1 MRGVEALWGGFSS
14 FFSIWQICILQISP
28 FFIAFLVGAYLA
40 TAGKNTNPKIF
51 RWVVVPCIAYGIGF
65 TIFYAL
71 LIASGLNISRPLIHN
86 IGLLRVISGIVILL
100 AGLHVILVNR
110 ISFLGKI
117 HNPLLLCALSLMIG
131 VTFAIIYSP
140 CITPMLSDIM
150 GLASQRNTAAEGGY
164 LAFWYGLGI
173 SIALCMTAL
182 ALIIFAGKREIVLRN
197 AGLIKNICG
206 IILLILGGMNL
217 TGLMTHY
224 KAFVLGF
231 AL

>member
-1 MRGVEALWGGFSS
+1 MGGVDALWGGFSS

-28 FFIAFLVGAYLA
+28 FFIAFAVGIYLA
-40 TAGKNTNPKIF
+40 MRGKSAEQKILPQ
-51 RWVVVPCIAYGIGF
+51 VLLLCIAYGIGF

-71 LIASGLNISRPLIHN
+71 LIASGLSVSRPLIHN
-86 IGLLRVISGIVILL
+86 IGFLRVISGIVISL
-100 AGLHVILVNR
+100 AGLHIILFDR
-110 ISFLGKI
+110 ISFLGKMRG
-117 HNPLLLCALSLMIG
+117 PLLLGAVSLLIG
-131 VTFAIIYSP
+131 VAFAFIYSP

-150 GLASQRNTAAEGGY
+150 GLASQRSTAVEGGY

-173 SIALCMTAL
+173 SIALCMVAI
-182 ALIIFAGKREIVLRN
+182 ALIILAGKREIVLRN

-206 IILLILGGMNL
+206 IILLVLGSMNL

-231 AL
+231 VL

>member
-1 MRGVEALWGGFSS
+1 MGGVDALWGGFSS

-28 FFIAFLVGAYLA
+28 FFIAFAVGIYLA
-40 TAGKNTNPKIF
+40 MRGKSAEQKILPQ
-51 RWVVVPCIAYGIGF
+51 VLLLCIAYGIGF

-71 LIASGLNISRPLIHN
+71 LIASGLSVSRPLIHN
-86 IGLLRVISGIVILL
+86 IGFLRVISGIVISL
-100 AGLHVILVNR
+100 AGLHIILFDR
-110 ISFLGKI
+110 ISFLGKMRG
-117 HNPLLLCALSLMIG
+117 PLLLGAVSLLIG
-131 VTFAIIYSP
+131 VAFAFIYSP

-150 GLASQRNTAAEGGY
+150 GLASQRSTAAEGGY

-173 SIALCMTAL
+173 SIALCMTAI
-182 ALIIFAGKREIVLRN
+182 ALIILAGKREIVLRN

-206 IILLILGGMNL
+206 IILLVLGSMNL

-231 AL
+231 VL